1 MQIIEL
7 YIRSQFLAKGIASA
21 TTTNKLVDSSA
32 DFTTLIAVG
41 DVVEN
46 TTDNTTAKITAIDS
60 ATQVTLDNDI
70 MTSGEDYRI
79 YTDYVK
85 MDLFKDESVSISDS
99 IQDVKD
105 ISKIFTTFSQ
115 QFNLPASKNNNKF
128 FKQYQDTDVL
138 NSFDARYKADAI
150 IKLNGVDF
158 RKGTIRLNT
167 VDLKDNK
174 AYSYKVVFL
183 GDIVELK
190 DLMQDDDLSSLPF
203 PDSLN
208 FTYDDATVLAKFQ
221 SPLDLDVAFPLVT
234 HSKYFNIHT
243 NGKYQSG
250 SDSLV
255 YTDLKPALR
264 IRKIIDA
271 IELKYNLTFSND
283 FFNSFD
289 FRKMYMLLHRASGF
303 VSNALTSGGILTVTN
318 SFNNDLTLTSVDEVR
333 PLTSQLGTWYNF
345 YYTITLSS
353 AVEVLVRAT
362 SANGTVFFQETYN
375 TIGSH
380 TLEFYINALTIPS
393 DVFFTVESQ
402 NTLTISQSLRVT
414 QSDTDGII
422 LDADYSFTSNL
433 IANTF
438 VVSRQVPQMK
448 VIDFMTS
455 LFKMFNLTAYKENG
469 VIVVRSLQDYYNA
482 GKTYNITEYVDV
494 DKSSIGKLMQ
504 FKEVDF
510 KFKSKEYFLAKAS
523 DEIQDDDFGNL
534 TSGNEEFDGKTYKIE
549 VDFEKMMYERLNDTS
564 GVLTNV
570 TQGSLLDSNLEP
582 TIGAPLLLY
591 CRNTNADEAI
601 FWNGTTEITN
611 YKRPSNSNVGTFSSS
626 GNTLNFGGEMDEN
639 SLLYNPNSL
648 FQKNYINY
656 ISSIF
661 DKQARKTKVTAY
673 LPLRILLKYN
683 LNDTFII
690 ANKSYRINTIKTN
703 LLTNKTELELFN
715 LFTSS
720 IDQQNRI
727 NISLPRMADFATTA
741 IAGTTIDTSWTAVS
755 GAIRYWLFVDDDLVE
770 KQTTTTYQY
779 TSLQPLT
786 TYKLSGQVEYA
797 NNIFSQFQDIIVT
810 TSNYSP
816 ITVLFNS
823 VQVTLY
829 YNSTIGGVRDLSAG
843 DVMYA
848 NQALTSFPANGTYTQ
863 LGVNNDQTKFC
874 DTGYEMV
881 MVIGSNGVTTIMSCA
896 QLP

>member
-21 TTTNKLVDSSA
+21 TTTNKLVDASA
-32 DFTTLIAVG
+32 AFTTLIAVG

-46 TTDNTTAKITAIDS
+46 ITDNTTAKITAIDS

-70 MTSGEDYRI
+70 MASGEVYRI
-79 YTDYVK
+79 YSDYVK

-115 QFNLPASKNNNKF
+115 QFNLPASQKNNKF

-138 NSFDARYKADAI
+138 NSFDARFKVDAI

-158 RKGTIRLNT
+158 RKGKIRLNT

-174 AYSYKVVFL
+174 AYSYKVVFF

-190 DLMQDDDLSSLPF
+190 DLMKDDDLSSLPF

-208 FTYDDATVLAKFQ
+208 FTYDDATILAKFQ
-221 SPLDLDVAFPLVT
+221 SPLDLDVAFPLIT

-243 NGKYQSG
+243 NGRYQSG
-250 SDSLV
+250 TDSLV

-289 FRKMYMLLHRASGF
+289 FRKMYMLLHRAAGF
-303 VSNALTSGGILTVTN
+303 VSNALTTGALLTVTN
-318 SFNNDLTLTSVDEVR
+318 SFTNDLTLTSGTDMR
-333 PLTSQLGTWYNF
+333 PLGSVGGFFDFT
-345 YYTITLSS
+345 YTITLS
-353 AVEVLVRAT
+353 AATPVTVRIT
-362 SANGTVFFQETYN
+362 GSNGYLFAEQEFSSVGVNTLIFDTYW
-375 TIGSH
+375 G
-380 TLEFYINALTIPS
+380 ALS
-393 DVFFTVESQ
+393 EDMFFTVISE
-402 NTLTISQSLRVT
+402 NTLTIASQSLSVVYRGGVF
-414 QSDTDGII
+414 
-422 LDADYSFTSNL
+422 ADFSTTSAAYDFPSSSIQNSF
-433 IANTF
+433 I
-438 VVSRQVPQMK
+438 VSRQLPQMK

-469 VIVVRSLQDYYNA
+469 IIVVRSLQDFYNA
-482 GKTYNITEYVDV
+482 GNTYDITEYVDV
-494 DKSSIGKLMQ
+494 NKSSVGKLLQ
-504 FKEVDF
+504 FKQVDF
-510 KFKSKEYFLAKAS
+510 RFKSKKYFLVIAS
-523 DEIQDDDFGNL
+523 DEIQDDDFGNINPVD
-534 TSGNEEFDGKTYKIE
+534 TEFDGKPYKIE
-549 VDFEKMMYERLNDTS
+549 VDFEKMMYERLSDGGT
-564 GVLTNV
+564 LTNV

-611 YKRPSNSNVGTFSSS
+611 YKRPSNSNVGFSSS

-648 FQKNYINY
+648 FQNNYINY
-656 ISSIF
+656 IASIF

-673 LPLRILLKYN
+673 LPLRILLKYQ

-690 ANKSYRINTIKTN
+690 GNKSYRINTIKTN

-720 IDQQNRI
+720 IDEQNRI
-727 NISLPRMADFATTA
+727 NRGLQRIADFATTSV
-741 IAGTTIDTSWTAVS
+741 GSTTIDTSWSAVS
-755 GAIRYWLFVDDDLVE
+755 GVVRYWLYVDDVITE
-770 KQTTTTYQY
+770 KQTATTYQF
-779 TSLQPLT
+779 TGLESGV

-797 NNIFSQFQDIIVT
+797 NNIYSQFQDIIVT
-810 TSNYSP
+810 T
-816 ITVLFNS
+816 T
-823 VQVTLY
+823 
-829 YNSTIGGVRDLSAG
+829 
-843 DVMYA
+843 
-848 NQALTSFPANGTYTQ
+848 
-863 LGVNNDQTKFC
+863 
-874 DTGYEMV
+874 
-881 MVIGSNGVTTIMSCA
+881 
-896 QLP
+896 

>member
-21 TTTNKLVDSSA
+21 TTTNKLVDASA
-32 DFTTLIAVG
+32 AFTTLIAVG

-46 TTDNTTAKITAIDS
+46 ITDNTTAKITAIDS

-70 MTSGEDYRI
+70 MASGEVYRI
-79 YTDYVK
+79 YSDYVK

-115 QFNLPASKNNNKF
+115 QFNLPASQKNNKF

-138 NSFDARYKADAI
+138 NSFDARFKVDAI

-158 RKGTIRLNT
+158 RKGKIRLNT

-174 AYSYKVVFL
+174 AYSYKVVFF

-190 DLMQDDDLSSLPF
+190 DLMKDDDLSSLPF

-208 FTYDDATVLAKFQ
+208 FTYDDATILAKFQ
-221 SPLDLDVAFPLVT
+221 STLDLDVAFPLIT

-250 SDSLV
+250 TDSLV

-289 FRKMYMLLHRASGF
+289 FRKMYMLLHRAAGF
-303 VSNALTSGGILTVTN
+303 VSNALTTGALLTVTN
-318 SFNNDLTLTSVDEVR
+318 SFTNDLTLTSGTDMR
-333 PLTSQLGTWYNF
+333 PLGSVGGF
-345 YYTITLSS
+345 FDFIYTITLS
-353 AVEVLVRAT
+353 AATPVTVRIT
-362 SANGTVFFQETYN
+362 GSNGYLFAEQEFSSVGVNTLIFDTYW
-375 TIGSH
+375 G
-380 TLEFYINALTIPS
+380 ALS
-393 DVFFTVESQ
+393 EDMFFTVISE
-402 NTLTISQSLRVT
+402 NTLTIASQSLSVVYRGGVF
-414 QSDTDGII
+414 
-422 LDADYSFTSNL
+422 ADFSTTSAAYDFPSSSIQNSF
-433 IANTF
+433 I
-438 VVSRQVPQMK
+438 VSRQLPQMK

-469 VIVVRSLQDYYNA
+469 IIVVRSLQDFYNA
-482 GKTYNITEYVDV
+482 GNTYDITEYVDV
-494 DKSSIGKLMQ
+494 NKSSVGKLLQ
-504 FKEVDF
+504 FKQVDF
-510 KFKSKEYFLAKAS
+510 RFKSKKYFLVIAS
-523 DEIQDDDFGNL
+523 DEIQDDDFGNINPVD
-534 TSGNEEFDGKTYKIE
+534 TEFDGKPYKIE
-549 VDFEKMMYERLNDTS
+549 VDFEKMMYERLSDGGT
-564 GVLTNV
+564 LTNV

-611 YKRPSNSNVGTFSSS
+611 YKRPSNSNVGFSSS

-648 FQKNYINY
+648 FQNNYINY
-656 ISSIF
+656 IASIF

-673 LPLRILLKYN
+673 LPLRILLKYQ

-690 ANKSYRINTIKTN
+690 GNKSYRINTIKTN

-720 IDQQNRI
+720 IDEQNRI
-727 NISLPRMADFATTA
+727 NRGLQRIADFATTSV
-741 IAGTTIDTSWTAVS
+741 GSTTIDTSWSAVS
-755 GAIRYWLFVDDDLVE
+755 GVVRYWLYVDDVITE
-770 KQTTTTYQY
+770 KQTATTYQF
-779 TSLQPLT
+779 TGLESGV

-797 NNIFSQFQDIIVT
+797 NNIYSQFQDIIVT
-810 TSNYSP
+810 T
-816 ITVLFNS
+816 T
-823 VQVTLY
+823 
-829 YNSTIGGVRDLSAG
+829 
-843 DVMYA
+843 
-848 NQALTSFPANGTYTQ
+848 
-863 LGVNNDQTKFC
+863 
-874 DTGYEMV
+874 
-881 MVIGSNGVTTIMSCA
+881 
-896 QLP
+896 

>member
-21 TTTNKLVDSSA
+21 TTTNKLVDASA
-32 DFTTLIAVG
+32 AFTTLIAVG

-46 TTDNTTAKITAIDS
+46 ITDNTTAKITAIDS

-70 MTSGEDYRI
+70 MASGEVYRI
-79 YTDYVK
+79 YSDYVK

-115 QFNLPASKNNNKF
+115 QFNLPASQKNNKF

-138 NSFDARYKADAI
+138 NSFDARFKVDAI

-158 RKGTIRLNT
+158 RKGKIRLNT

-174 AYSYKVVFL
+174 AYSYKVVFF

-190 DLMQDDDLSSLPF
+190 DLMKDDDLSSLPF

-208 FTYDDATVLAKFQ
+208 FTYDDATILAKFQ
-221 SPLDLDVAFPLVT
+221 STLDLDVAFPLIT

-243 NGKYQSG
+243 NGRYQSG
-250 SDSLV
+250 TDSLV

-289 FRKMYMLLHRASGF
+289 FRKMYMLLHRAAGF
-303 VSNALTSGGILTVTN
+303 VSNALTTGALLTVTN
-318 SFNNDLTLTSVDEVR
+318 SFTNDLTLTSGTDMR
-333 PLTSQLGTWYNF
+333 PLGSVGGFFDFT
-345 YYTITLSS
+345 YTITLS
-353 AVEVLVRAT
+353 AATPVTVRIT
-362 SANGTVFFQETYN
+362 GSNGYLFAEQEFSSVGVNTLIFDTYW
-375 TIGSH
+375 G
-380 TLEFYINALTIPS
+380 ALS
-393 DVFFTVESQ
+393 EDMFFTVISE
-402 NTLTISQSLRVT
+402 NTLTIASQSLSVVYRGGVF
-414 QSDTDGII
+414 
-422 LDADYSFTSNL
+422 ADFSTTSAAYDFPSSSIQNSF
-433 IANTF
+433 I
-438 VVSRQVPQMK
+438 VSRQLPQMK

-469 VIVVRSLQDYYNA
+469 IIVVRSLQDFYNA
-482 GKTYNITEYVDV
+482 GNTYDITEYVDV
-494 DKSSIGKLMQ
+494 NKSSVGKLLQ
-504 FKEVDF
+504 FKQVDF
-510 KFKSKEYFLAKAS
+510 RFKSKKYFLVIAS
-523 DEIQDDDFGNL
+523 DEIQDDDFGNINPVD
-534 TSGNEEFDGKTYKIE
+534 TEFDGKPYKIE
-549 VDFEKMMYERLNDTS
+549 VDFEKMMYERLSDGGT
-564 GVLTNV
+564 LTNV

-611 YKRPSNSNVGTFSSS
+611 YKRPSNSNVGFSSS

-648 FQKNYINY
+648 FQNNYINY
-656 ISSIF
+656 IASIF

-673 LPLRILLKYN
+673 LPLRILLKYQ

-690 ANKSYRINTIKTN
+690 GNKSYRINTIKTN

-720 IDQQNRI
+720 IDEQNRI
-727 NISLPRMADFATTA
+727 NRGLQRIADFATTSV
-741 IAGTTIDTSWTAVS
+741 GSTTIDTSWSAVS
-755 GAIRYWLFVDDDLVE
+755 GVVRYWLYVDDVITE
-770 KQTTTTYQY
+770 KQTATTYQF
-779 TSLQPLT
+779 TGLESGV

-797 NNIFSQFQDIIVT
+797 NNIYSQFQDIIVT
-810 TSNYSP
+810 T
-816 ITVLFNS
+816 T
-823 VQVTLY
+823 
-829 YNSTIGGVRDLSAG
+829 
-843 DVMYA
+843 
-848 NQALTSFPANGTYTQ
+848 
-863 LGVNNDQTKFC
+863 
-874 DTGYEMV
+874 
-881 MVIGSNGVTTIMSCA
+881 
-896 QLP
+896 

>member
-7 YIRSQFLAKGIASA
+7 YIRSQFLAQGTASA
-21 TTTNKLVDSSA
+21 TTTNKLVDASA
-32 DFTTLIAVG
+32 AFTTLIAVG

-60 ATQVTLDNDI
+60 ANQVTLDNDI
-70 MTSGEDYRI
+70 MASGEIYRI

-99 IQDVKD
+99 IQDVRD

-115 QFNLPASKNNNKF
+115 QFNLAASATNNKF

-158 RKGTIRLNT
+158 RKGKIRLNT
-167 VDLKDNK
+167 VDLKNNK
-174 AYSYKVVFL
+174 AYSYKVVFF

-190 DLMQDDDLSSLPF
+190 DLMKDDDLSSLDSL
-203 PDSLN
+203 DSLN

-221 SPLDLDVAFPLVT
+221 SQFDLDVAFPLVT

-264 IRKIIDA
+264 TRKIIDA
-271 IELKYNLTFSND
+271 IELKYNITFSND

-289 FRKMYMLLHRASGF
+289 FRKMYMLLHRASGA
-303 VSNALTSGGILTVTN
+303 VSNALTTGGLLTVTN
-318 SFNNDLTLTSVDEVR
+318 SLNDLTVTTFGNIDVR
-333 PLTSQLGTWYNF
+333 PLSSSGFRYRFVYN
-345 YYTITLSS
+345 ITLI
-353 AVEVLVRAT
+353 AATPVTVRITSPNGQVYAEETFSTAAT
-362 SANGTVFFQETYN
+362 H
-375 TIGSH
+375 TI
-380 TLEFYINALTIPS
+380 EFNITNNIPNN
-393 DVFFTVESQ
+393 VFFTVESE
-402 NTLTISQSLRVT
+402 NTLTIGSQTLSLTRIPMPSGASQAAT
-414 QSDTDGII
+414 
-422 LDADYSFTSNL
+422 YSFPSNS
-433 IANTF
+433 ISDTF

-469 VIVVRSLQDYYNA
+469 IIVVRSLQDYYNA

-534 TSGNEEFDGKTYKIE
+534 TSGNEEFDGKAYKIE
-549 VDFEKMMYERLNDTS
+549 VDFEKMMYERLNDTNDA
-564 GVLTNV
+564 LTNV

-582 TIGAPLLLY
+582 TIGVPLLLY

-611 YKRPSNSNVGTFSSS
+611 YKRPSNSNVGFSSS

-639 SLLYNPNSL
+639 SLAFNPNSL

-656 ISSIF
+656 ITSIF

-703 LLTNKTELELFN
+703 LLTNKTDLELFN
-715 LFTSS
+715 VFTNSNE
-720 IDQQNRI
+720 IQNGI
-727 NISLPRMADFATTA
+727 NGSLPRMADFAVTA
-741 IAGTTIDTSWTAVS
+741 KGSTTIDTSWTAVS
-755 GAIRYWLFVDDDLVE
+755 GAVRYWLYVDDQLAQ
-770 KQTTTTYQY
+770 KQTTTTYQF
-779 TSLQPLT
+779 TNLISGT

-797 NNIFSQFQDIIVT
+797 NNIYSQLQDIIVT
-810 TSNYSP
+810 T
-816 ITVLFNS
+816 T
-823 VQVTLY
+823 
-829 YNSTIGGVRDLSAG
+829 
-843 DVMYA
+843 
-848 NQALTSFPANGTYTQ
+848 
-863 LGVNNDQTKFC
+863 
-874 DTGYEMV
+874 
-881 MVIGSNGVTTIMSCA
+881 
-896 QLP
+896 

>member
-7 YIRSQFLAKGIASA
+7 YIRSQFLAQGTASA
-21 TTTNKLVDSSA
+21 TTTNKLVDASA
-32 DFTTLIAVG
+32 AFTTLIAVG

-46 TTDNTTAKITAIDS
+46 TTDKTTAKITAIDS

-70 MTSGEDYRI
+70 MASGEIYRI

-99 IQDVKD
+99 IQDVRD

-167 VDLKDNK
+167 VDLKGNK

-289 FRKMYMLLHRASGF
+289 FRKMYMLLHRAAGF
-303 VSNALTSGGILTVTN
+303 VSNALTTGGLLTVTN
-318 SFNNDLTLTSVDEVR
+318 SLNDDLTVTSTDDVR
-333 PLTSQLGTWYNF
+333 PLTSQLGTWYIF
-345 YYTITLSS
+345 YYTITLTN

-362 SANGTVFFQETYN
+362 TPNGTVLFQETYN

-380 TLEFYINALTIPS
+380 TLQFTINALNIPS
-393 DVFFTVESQ
+393 NVFFTVESQ

-414 QSDTDGII
+414 KNGPSGII
-422 LDADYSFTSNL
+422 LDADYSFPSNS

-438 VVSRQVPQMK
+438 IVSRQVPQMK

-469 VIVVRSLQDYYNA
+469 VIVVRSLQDFYNT
-482 GKTYNITEYVDV
+482 GNTYDITDYVDV

-611 YKRPSNSNVGTFSSS
+611 YKRPSNSNVGFSSS

-639 SLLYNPNSL
+639 SLAFNPNSL
-648 FQKNYINY
+648 FQNNYINY
-656 ISSIF
+656 ITSIF
-661 DKQARKTKVTAY
+661 DKQARKTKITAY
-673 LPLRILLKYN
+673 LPLRILLKYQ

-703 LLTNKTELELFN
+703 LLTNKTDLELFN
-715 LFTSS
+715 VFTNSNE
-720 IDQQNRI
+720 IQNGI
-727 NISLPRMADFATTA
+727 NVSLPRMADFATTA

-755 GAIRYWLFVDDDLVE
+755 GAVRYWLYVDDQLAQ
-770 KQTTTTYQY
+770 KQTTTTYQF
-779 TSLQPLT
+779 TNLISGT

-797 NNIFSQFQDIIVT
+797 NNIYSQLQDIIVT
-810 TSNYSP
+810 T
-816 ITVLFNS
+816 T
-823 VQVTLY
+823 
-829 YNSTIGGVRDLSAG
+829 
-843 DVMYA
+843 
-848 NQALTSFPANGTYTQ
+848 
-863 LGVNNDQTKFC
+863 
-874 DTGYEMV
+874 
-881 MVIGSNGVTTIMSCA
+881 
-896 QLP
+896 

>member
-21 TTTNKLVDSSA
+21 TTTNKLVDASA
-32 DFTTLIAVG
+32 AFTTLIAVG

-46 TTDNTTAKITAIDS
+46 ITDNTTAKITAIDS

-70 MTSGEDYRI
+70 MASGEVYRI
-79 YTDYVK
+79 YSDYVK

-115 QFNLPASKNNNKF
+115 QFNLPASQKNNKF

-138 NSFDARYKADAI
+138 NSFDARFKVDAI

-158 RKGTIRLNT
+158 RKGKIRLNT

-174 AYSYKVVFL
+174 AYSYKVVFF

-190 DLMQDDDLSSLPF
+190 DLMKDDDLSSLPF

-208 FTYDDATVLAKFQ
+208 FTYDDATILAKFQ
-221 SPLDLDVAFPLVT
+221 STLDLDVAFPLIT

-243 NGKYQSG
+243 NGRYQSG
-250 SDSLV
+250 TDSLV

-289 FRKMYMLLHRASGF
+289 FRKMYMLLHRAAGF
-303 VSNALTSGGILTVTN
+303 VSNALTTGALLTVTN
-318 SFNNDLTLTSVDEVR
+318 SFTNDLTLTSGTDMR
-333 PLTSQLGTWYNF
+333 PLGSVGGF
-345 YYTITLSS
+345 FDFIYTITLS
-353 AVEVLVRAT
+353 AATPVTVRIT
-362 SANGTVFFQETYN
+362 GSNGYLFAEQEFSSVGVNTLIFDTYW
-375 TIGSH
+375 G
-380 TLEFYINALTIPS
+380 ALS
-393 DVFFTVESQ
+393 EDMFFTVISE
-402 NTLTISQSLRVT
+402 NTLTIASQSLSVVYRGGVF
-414 QSDTDGII
+414 
-422 LDADYSFTSNL
+422 ADFSTTSAAYDFPSSSIQNSF
-433 IANTF
+433 I
-438 VVSRQVPQMK
+438 VSRQLPQMK

-469 VIVVRSLQDYYNA
+469 IIVVRSLQDFYNA
-482 GKTYNITEYVDV
+482 GNTYDITEYVDV
-494 DKSSIGKLMQ
+494 NKSSVGKLLQ
-504 FKEVDF
+504 FKQVDF
-510 KFKSKEYFLAKAS
+510 RFKSKKYFLVIAS
-523 DEIQDDDFGNL
+523 DEIQDDDFGNINPVD
-534 TSGNEEFDGKTYKIE
+534 TEFDGKPYKIE
-549 VDFEKMMYERLNDTS
+549 VDFEKMMYERLSDGGT
-564 GVLTNV
+564 LTNV

-611 YKRPSNSNVGTFSSS
+611 YKRPSNSNVGFSSS

-648 FQKNYINY
+648 FQNNYINY
-656 ISSIF
+656 IASIF

-673 LPLRILLKYN
+673 LPLRILLKYQ

-690 ANKSYRINTIKTN
+690 GNKSYRINTIKTN

-720 IDQQNRI
+720 IDEQNRI
-727 NISLPRMADFATTA
+727 NRGLQRIADFATTSV
-741 IAGTTIDTSWTAVS
+741 GSTTIDTSWSAVS
-755 GAIRYWLFVDDDLVE
+755 GVVRYWLYVDDVITE
-770 KQTTTTYQY
+770 KQTATTYQF
-779 TSLQPLT
+779 TGLESGV

-797 NNIFSQFQDIIVT
+797 NNIYSQFQDIIVT
-810 TSNYSP
+810 T
-816 ITVLFNS
+816 T
-823 VQVTLY
+823 
-829 YNSTIGGVRDLSAG
+829 
-843 DVMYA
+843 
-848 NQALTSFPANGTYTQ
+848 
-863 LGVNNDQTKFC
+863 
-874 DTGYEMV
+874 
-881 MVIGSNGVTTIMSCA
+881 
-896 QLP
+896 

>member
-21 TTTNKLVDSSA
+21 TTTNKLVDASA
-32 DFTTLIAVG
+32 AFTTLIAVG

-46 TTDNTTAKITAIDS
+46 ITDNTTAKITAIDS

-70 MTSGEDYRI
+70 MASGEVYRI
-79 YTDYVK
+79 YSDYVK

-115 QFNLPASKNNNKF
+115 QFNLPASQKNNKF

-138 NSFDARYKADAI
+138 NSFDARFKVDAI

-158 RKGTIRLNT
+158 RKGKIRLNT

-174 AYSYKVVFL
+174 AYSYKVVFF

-190 DLMQDDDLSSLPF
+190 DLMKDDDLSSLPF

-208 FTYDDATVLAKFQ
+208 FTYDDATILAKFQ
-221 SPLDLDVAFPLVT
+221 STLDLDVAFPLIT

-250 SDSLV
+250 TDSLV

-289 FRKMYMLLHRASGF
+289 FRKMYMLLHRAAGF
-303 VSNALTSGGILTVTN
+303 VSNALTTGALLTVTN
-318 SFNNDLTLTSVDEVR
+318 SFTNDLTLTSGTDMR
-333 PLTSQLGTWYNF
+333 PLGSVGGFFDFT
-345 YYTITLSS
+345 YTITLS
-353 AVEVLVRAT
+353 AATPVTVRIT
-362 SANGTVFFQETYN
+362 GSNGYLFAEQEFSSVGVNTLIFDTYW
-375 TIGSH
+375 G
-380 TLEFYINALTIPS
+380 ALS
-393 DVFFTVESQ
+393 EDMFFTVISE
-402 NTLTISQSLRVT
+402 NTLTIASQSLSVVYRGGVF
-414 QSDTDGII
+414 
-422 LDADYSFTSNL
+422 ADFSTTSAAYDFPSSSIQNSF
-433 IANTF
+433 I
-438 VVSRQVPQMK
+438 VSRQLPQMK

-469 VIVVRSLQDYYNA
+469 IIVVRSLQDFYNA
-482 GKTYNITEYVDV
+482 GNTYDITEYVDV
-494 DKSSIGKLMQ
+494 NKSSVGKLLQ
-504 FKEVDF
+504 FKQVDF
-510 KFKSKEYFLAKAS
+510 RFKSKKYFLVIAS
-523 DEIQDDDFGNL
+523 DEIQDDDFGNINPVD
-534 TSGNEEFDGKTYKIE
+534 TEFDGKPYKIE
-549 VDFEKMMYERLNDTS
+549 VDFEKMMYERLSDGGT
-564 GVLTNV
+564 LTNV

-611 YKRPSNSNVGTFSSS
+611 YKRPSNSNVGFSSS

-648 FQKNYINY
+648 FQNNYINY
-656 ISSIF
+656 IASIF

-673 LPLRILLKYN
+673 LPLRILLKYQ

-690 ANKSYRINTIKTN
+690 GNKSYRINTIKTN

-720 IDQQNRI
+720 IDEQNRI
-727 NISLPRMADFATTA
+727 NRGLQRIADFATTSV
-741 IAGTTIDTSWTAVS
+741 GSTTIDTSWSAVS
-755 GAIRYWLFVDDDLVE
+755 GVVRYWLYVDDVITE
-770 KQTTTTYQY
+770 KQTATTYQF
-779 TSLQPLT
+779 TGLESGV

-797 NNIFSQFQDIIVT
+797 NNIYSQFQDIIVT
-810 TSNYSP
+810 T
-816 ITVLFNS
+816 T
-823 VQVTLY
+823 
-829 YNSTIGGVRDLSAG
+829 
-843 DVMYA
+843 
-848 NQALTSFPANGTYTQ
+848 
-863 LGVNNDQTKFC
+863 
-874 DTGYEMV
+874 
-881 MVIGSNGVTTIMSCA
+881 
-896 QLP
+896 

>member
-21 TTTNKLVDSSA
+21 TTTNKLVDASA
-32 DFTTLIAVG
+32 AFTTLIAVG

-46 TTDNTTAKITAIDS
+46 ITDNTTAKITAIDS

-70 MTSGEDYRI
+70 MASGEIYRI
-79 YTDYVK
+79 YSDYVK

-115 QFNLPASKNNNKF
+115 QFNLPASQKNNKF

-138 NSFDARYKADAI
+138 NSFDARFKVDAI

-158 RKGTIRLNT
+158 RKGKIRLNT

-174 AYSYKVVFL
+174 AYSYKVVFF

-190 DLMQDDDLSSLPF
+190 DLMKDDDLSSLPF

-208 FTYDDATVLAKFQ
+208 FTYDDATILAKFQ
-221 SPLDLDVAFPLVT
+221 STLDLDVAFPLIT

-243 NGKYQSG
+243 NGRYQSG
-250 SDSLV
+250 TDSLV

-289 FRKMYMLLHRASGF
+289 FRKMYMLLHRAAGF
-303 VSNALTSGGILTVTN
+303 VSNALTTGALLTVTN
-318 SFNNDLTLTSVDEVR
+318 SFTNDLTLTSGTDMR
-333 PLTSQLGTWYNF
+333 PLGSVGGFFDFT
-345 YYTITLSS
+345 YTITLS
-353 AVEVLVRAT
+353 AATPVTVRIT
-362 SANGTVFFQETYN
+362 GSNGYLFAEQEFSSVGVNTLIFDTYW
-375 TIGSH
+375 G
-380 TLEFYINALTIPS
+380 ALS
-393 DVFFTVESQ
+393 EDMFFTVISE
-402 NTLTISQSLRVT
+402 NTLTIASQSLSVVYST
-414 QSDTDGII
+414 QNFNTTSAAYDFPSSSIQN
-422 LDADYSFTSNL
+422 SF
-433 IANTF
+433 I
-438 VVSRQVPQMK
+438 VSRQLPQMK

-469 VIVVRSLQDYYNA
+469 IIVVRSLQDFYNA
-482 GKTYNITEYVDV
+482 GNTYDITEYVDV
-494 DKSSIGKLMQ
+494 NKSSVGKLLQ
-504 FKEVDF
+504 FKQVDF
-510 KFKSKEYFLAKAS
+510 RFKSKKYFLVIAS
-523 DEIQDDDFGNL
+523 DEIQDDDFGNINPVD
-534 TSGNEEFDGKTYKIE
+534 TEFDGKPYKIE
-549 VDFEKMMYERLNDTS
+549 VDFEKMMYERLSDGGT
-564 GVLTNV
+564 LTNV

-611 YKRPSNSNVGTFSSS
+611 YKRPSNSNVGFSSS

-648 FQKNYINY
+648 FQNNYINY
-656 ISSIF
+656 IASIF

-673 LPLRILLKYN
+673 LPLRILLKYQ

-690 ANKSYRINTIKTN
+690 GNKSYRINTIKTN

-720 IDQQNRI
+720 IDEQNRI
-727 NISLPRMADFATTA
+727 NRGLQRIADFATTSV
-741 IAGTTIDTSWTAVS
+741 GSTTIDTSWSAVS
-755 GAIRYWLFVDDDLVE
+755 GVVRYWLYVDDVITE
-770 KQTTTTYQY
+770 KQTATTYQF
-779 TSLQPLT
+779 TGLESGV

-797 NNIFSQFQDIIVT
+797 NNIYSQFQDIIVT
-810 TSNYSP
+810 T
-816 ITVLFNS
+816 T
-823 VQVTLY
+823 
-829 YNSTIGGVRDLSAG
+829 
-843 DVMYA
+843 
-848 NQALTSFPANGTYTQ
+848 
-863 LGVNNDQTKFC
+863 
-874 DTGYEMV
+874 
-881 MVIGSNGVTTIMSCA
+881 
-896 QLP
+896 

>member
-21 TTTNKLVDSSA
+21 TTTNKLVDASA
-32 DFTTLIAVG
+32 DFTTLIVVG

-60 ATQVTLDNDI
+60 ATEVTLDNDI
-70 MTSGEDYRI
+70 MTIGEDYRI

-138 NSFDARYKADAI
+138 NSFDARFKVDAI

-158 RKGTIRLNT
+158 RKGKIRLNT

-174 AYSYKVVFL
+174 AYSYKVVFF

-190 DLMQDDDLSSLPF
+190 DLMKEDDLSSLPF
-203 PDSLN
+203 SDSLN

-264 IRKIIDA
+264 IRKIIEA

-289 FRKMYMLLHRASGF
+289 FRKMYMLLHRAAGN
-303 VSNALTSGGILTVTN
+303 VSNALTTGAVLTTTN
-318 SFNNDLTLTSVDEVR
+318 SFINDLTLNSGNDMR
-333 PLTSQLGTWYNF
+333 PLGSVGGFFDFT
-345 YYTITLSS
+345 YTITLS
-353 AVEVLVRAT
+353 AATPVTVRIT
-362 SANGTVFFQETYN
+362 GSNGYLFAEQEFSSVGVNTLIFDTYW
-375 TIGSH
+375 G
-380 TLEFYINALTIPS
+380 ALS
-393 DVFFTVESQ
+393 EDMFFTVISE
-402 NTLTISQSLRVT
+402 NTLTIASQSLSVVYST
-414 QSDTDGII
+414 QNFNTTSAAYDFPSSSIQN
-422 LDADYSFTSNL
+422 SF
-433 IANTF
+433 I
-438 VVSRQVPQMK
+438 VSRQVPQMK

-469 VIVVRSLQDYYNA
+469 IIVVRSLQDFYNA
-482 GKTYNITEYVDV
+482 GTTYNITEFVDV
-494 DKSSIGKLMQ
+494 DKSSIGKLLQ
-504 FKEVDF
+504 FKQIDF
-510 KFKSKEYFLAKAS
+510 KFKSKEYFLVKAS
-523 DEIQDDDFGNL
+523 DEIQDDDFGNINPVD
-534 TSGNEEFDGKTYKIE
+534 TEFDGKPYNIE
-549 VDFEKMMYERLNDTS
+549 VDFEKMMYERLSDGGT
-564 GVLTNV
+564 LTNV

-755 GAIRYWLFVDDDLVE
+755 GAIRYWLYVDDDLVE

-848 NQALTSFPANGTYTQ
+848 NQALTTFPANGTYRQ

>member
-21 TTTNKLVDSSA
+21 TTTNKLVNASA
-32 DFTTLIAVG
+32 DFTILIAVG

-70 MTSGEDYRI
+70 MASGEIYRI

-99 IQDVKD
+99 IQDVRD

-138 NSFDARYKADAI
+138 NSFDARFKVDAI

-158 RKGTIRLNT
+158 RKGKIRLNT
-167 VDLKDNK
+167 VDLKNNK
-174 AYSYKVVFL
+174 AYSYKVVFF

-190 DLMQDDDLSSLPF
+190 DLMKDDDLSSLDSL
-203 PDSLN
+203 DSLN

-221 SPLDLDVAFPLVT
+221 SQLDLDVAFPLVT

-271 IELKYNLTFSND
+271 IESKYNITFSND
-283 FFNSFD
+283 FFNSSN

-318 SFNNDLTLTSVDEVR
+318 SLNDLTVTTANNIDVR
-333 PLTSQLGTWYNF
+333 PLSAGNLYTFVYN
-345 YYTITLSS
+345 ITLT
-353 AVEVLVRAT
+353 AATPVTVRITSPNGQVYAEQTFSTIAT
-362 SANGTVFFQETYN
+362 HTVQFEITSN
-375 TIGSH
+375 V
-380 TLEFYINALTIPS
+380 PS
-393 DVFFTVESQ
+393 NIFFTVESE
-402 NTLTISQSLRVT
+402 NTLTISNQALSITRLQGLIT
-414 QSDTDGII
+414 AT
-422 LDADYSFTSNL
+422 YSFPN
-433 IANTF
+433 NTILNNF
-438 VVSRQVPQMK
+438 VVTRQVPKMK

-455 LFKMFNLTAYKENG
+455 LFKLFNLTAYKENG
-469 VIVVRSLQDYYNA
+469 IIVVRSLQDFYNT
-482 GKTYNITEYVDV
+482 GTTYDITEFVEV

-534 TSGNEEFDGKTYKIE
+534 TYGNEEFDGKAYKIE

-591 CRNTNADEAI
+591 CRNTNADEEI

-611 YKRPSNSNVGTFSSS
+611 YKRPSNSNVSFFTS

-639 SLLYNPNSL
+639 SLAFNSNSL
-648 FQKNYINY
+648 FKKNYLNY
-656 ISSIF
+656 ITSIF
-661 DKQARKTKVTAY
+661 NKQARKTKVTAY
-673 LPLRILLKYN
+673 LPLRILLKYQ

-703 LLTNKTELELFN
+703 LLTNKTDLELFN
-715 LFTSS
+715 VFTNSNE
-720 IDQQNRI
+720 IQNGI
-727 NISLPRMADFATTA
+727 NGSLPRMSDFQTTA
-741 IAGTTIDTSWTAVS
+741 IAATTVDTSWTAVS
-755 GAIRYWLFVDDDLVE
+755 GAIRYWLYVDDQLAQ
-770 KQTTTTYQY
+770 KQPTTTYQF
-779 TSLQPLT
+779 TGLESGV

-797 NNIFSQFQDIIVT
+797 NNIYSQLQDIIVT
-810 TSNYSP
+810 T
-816 ITVLFNS
+816 T
-823 VQVTLY
+823 
-829 YNSTIGGVRDLSAG
+829 
-843 DVMYA
+843 
-848 NQALTSFPANGTYTQ
+848 
-863 LGVNNDQTKFC
+863 
-874 DTGYEMV
+874 
-881 MVIGSNGVTTIMSCA
+881 
-896 QLP
+896 

>member
-21 TTTNKLVDSSA
+21 TTTNKLVDASA
-32 DFTTLIAVG
+32 AFTTLIAVG

-46 TTDNTTAKITAIDS
+46 ITDNTTAKITAIDS

-70 MTSGEDYRI
+70 MASGEVYRI
-79 YTDYVK
+79 YSDYVK

-115 QFNLPASKNNNKF
+115 QFNLPASQKNNKF

-138 NSFDARYKADAI
+138 NSFDARFKVDAI

-158 RKGTIRLNT
+158 RKGKIRLNT

-174 AYSYKVVFL
+174 AYSYKVVFF

-190 DLMQDDDLSSLPF
+190 DLMKDDDLSSLPF

-208 FTYDDATVLAKFQ
+208 FTYDDATILAKFQ
-221 SPLDLDVAFPLVT
+221 SPLDLDVAFPLIT

-243 NGKYQSG
+243 NGRYQSG
-250 SDSLV
+250 TDSLV

-289 FRKMYMLLHRASGF
+289 FRKMYMLLHRAAGF
-303 VSNALTSGGILTVTN
+303 VSNALTTGALLTVTN
-318 SFNNDLTLTSVDEVR
+318 SFNSDLTLTSGNDMR
-333 PLTSQLGTWYNF
+333 PLGSVGGF
-345 YYTITLSS
+345 FDFIYTITLS
-353 AVEVLVRAT
+353 AATPVTVRIT
-362 SANGTVFFQETYN
+362 GSNGYLFAEQEFSSVGVNTLIFDTYW
-375 TIGSH
+375 G
-380 TLEFYINALTIPS
+380 ALS
-393 DVFFTVESQ
+393 EDMFFTVISE
-402 NTLTISQSLRVT
+402 NTLTIASQSLSVVYRGGVF
-414 QSDTDGII
+414 
-422 LDADYSFTSNL
+422 ADFSTTSAAYDFPSSSIQNSF
-433 IANTF
+433 I
-438 VVSRQVPQMK
+438 VSRQLPQMK

-469 VIVVRSLQDYYNA
+469 IIVVRSLQDFYNA
-482 GKTYNITEYVDV
+482 GNTYDITEYVDV
-494 DKSSIGKLMQ
+494 NKSSVGKLLQ
-504 FKEVDF
+504 FKQVDF
-510 KFKSKEYFLAKAS
+510 RFKSKKYFLVIAS
-523 DEIQDDDFGNL
+523 DEIQDDDFGNINPVD
-534 TSGNEEFDGKTYKIE
+534 TEFDGKPYKIE
-549 VDFEKMMYERLNDTS
+549 VDFEKMMYERLSDGGT
-564 GVLTNV
+564 LTNV

-611 YKRPSNSNVGTFSSS
+611 YKRPSNSNVGFSSS

-648 FQKNYINY
+648 FQNNYINY
-656 ISSIF
+656 IASIF

-673 LPLRILLKYN
+673 LPLRILLKYQ

-690 ANKSYRINTIKTN
+690 GNKSYRINTIKTN

-720 IDQQNRI
+720 IDEQNRI
-727 NISLPRMADFATTA
+727 NRGLQRIADFATTSV
-741 IAGTTIDTSWTAVS
+741 GSTTIDTSWSAVS
-755 GAIRYWLFVDDDLVE
+755 GVVRYWLYVDDVITE
-770 KQTTTTYQY
+770 KQTATTYQF
-779 TSLQPLT
+779 TGLESGV

-797 NNIFSQFQDIIVT
+797 NNIYSQFQDIIVT
-810 TSNYSP
+810 T
-816 ITVLFNS
+816 T
-823 VQVTLY
+823 
-829 YNSTIGGVRDLSAG
+829 
-843 DVMYA
+843 
-848 NQALTSFPANGTYTQ
+848 
-863 LGVNNDQTKFC
+863 
-874 DTGYEMV
+874 
-881 MVIGSNGVTTIMSCA
+881 
-896 QLP
+896 